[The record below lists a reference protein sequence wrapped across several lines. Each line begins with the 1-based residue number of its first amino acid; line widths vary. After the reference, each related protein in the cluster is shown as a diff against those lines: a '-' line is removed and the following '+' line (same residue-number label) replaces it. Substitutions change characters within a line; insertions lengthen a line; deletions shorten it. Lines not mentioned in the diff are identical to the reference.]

1 MAENSNTSYGG
12 NLLRAGLQGVSFGFA
27 DELEA
32 MARAAASD
40 RTYQQ
45 EVKDIREDIEE
56 FRETNP
62 VAAYGAE
69 IAGAIP
75 TGVGL
80 GIGLLRAGIGTGIR
94 GAAKLG
100 AIEGG
105 IYGAGE
111 GEGVEG
117 TIKSAAIGMG
127 IGAVGGAAGEKVVQA
142 ATPAAKRIYGRVR
155 EALSREPE
163 SSVARGIGDILGP
176 NETFTAANLNYQ
188 RSRFGWL
195 TEDELVAEHDLIGQN
210 YQLLM
215 DRRNLLER
223 SEAGL
228 EGAAE
233 ALELNDQQVSDSFEQ
248 FYPSL
253 AEQVTDPGQRLQLID
268 TRLGTDEFDTQ
279 FRINLNAIR
288 NEMAGRRGTE
298 LEQLTPDQAALY
310 NNQFDPI
317 TFEDVVDEADEAAF
331 AQQLQGDDG
340 AAPQAQARVDLGDE
354 AIPPM
359 PLSLMQSTSLTPL
372 NDGINPPV
380 QLGIG
385 ALDEAP
391 GLHANN
397 AISIGSMPDQ
407 FGGTVMHYSP
417 VATSFEKLVLN
428 PKGKGFTAS
437 GELSARDYLAHFNN
451 ETKTPGG
458 RSEIAGSELEN
469 ILTANPDEKYT
480 IDEMRTLIQSRVPQT
495 VERLFLEGGTGP
507 LAPDVTEGPFTGD
520 LPYTTS
526 QYRSDDRAL
535 GQERGVI
542 VYSNSV
548 PTIDVPG
555 YGRIRPNDR
564 GVNHGYYDNYPGY
577 YGHLRFQIMDDDNG
591 RRYLWVNEIQSNA
604 VSNISSGSKV
614 GSGYVK
620 TLEDR
625 LNAYSGANRVKIP
638 YTNEV
643 HEKMLKLKSMKP
655 EILDRNE
662 TLIKQIKEYKDE
674 ADRLQN
680 DPILKFTPTR
690 ELATDNEMTS
700 VYKHGMRFINDLDQ
714 NDDVNAA
721 IYNYLRD
728 YRDGE
733 SSALARYDDFLDAA
747 RDQIVASVDAQAGS
761 GGTMS
766 DTDISKVT
774 DVVLAAFDD
783 TDGNIDQFIPRLRAY
798 VQDSGQE
805 YLDIGS
811 QKMIFD
817 SEEFMD
823 AVDSLPEDVAAGLRQ
838 RLDEK
843 VASHRPNMPDS
854 GYISKSDEF
863 RALEARAVEHFKSKL
878 GDFYK
883 NKFTPAL
890 EELQDEVTGETGY
903 EPSFSFDSEYLFE
916 DALEKVVEHVPAVFF
931 NNQRNDVLAK
941 LANTQN
947 EADGIAG
954 QALQASLDYKN
965 AVQNEPDGVV
975 LQQLQEVANNAI
987 NTGGNRGFQAPTP
1000 YATSKAD
1007 SQFYEFATRSAIKQA
1022 EQLGLDGVI
1031 FPDAKY
1037 LSTAPGRSENPA
1049 FQKNY
1054 GNAVD
1059 KALKGFVNSGGGN
1072 QQPRVELRN
1081 NSQDPN
1087 PINFLNPGTGDN
1099 KSQFTVRGIDPNDA
1113 DVAEQLVPLQ
1123 DQVKQAEARVTQLDK
1138 ETKALEA
1145 RLEEIKNDPNEYRV
1159 DANGVRRR
1167 IIRTGTDGDMI
1178 DSESQR
1184 VVNDIS
1190 NKREELRLAVER
1202 ADNQKGSL
1210 QAKKDELA
1218 TDYAT
1223 PLRIVNFRDPV
1234 TKEAAQRPIRRA
1246 AGGMVRSGIGSMA
1259 REVM

>member
-1 MAENSNTSYGG
+1 MAEQSRTSYGG

-32 MARAAASD
+32 MARAATSD

-45 EVKDIREDIEE
+45 EVKDIREDIEQ

-62 VAAYGAE
+62 VAAYGTE

-75 TGVGL
+75 TGIGL

-117 TIKSAAIGMG
+117 TIKTAAIGTG

-163 SSVARGIGDILGP
+163 SSVPRTITDIIGTEAFVDGATM
-176 NETFTAANLNYQ
+176 NFQ
-188 RSRFGWL
+188 RFKFGAL
-195 TEDELVAEHDLIGQN
+195 SEDELIAAHDRIQDN
-210 YQLLM
+210 M
-215 DRRNLLER
+215 DFFTQGAFLDDDMNIVEGMQDDVLER
-223 SEAGL
+223 YRETLDRPGVFTDNMLLPVVTSNEGL
-228 EGAAE
+228 ETA
-233 ALELNDQQVSDSFEQ
+233 
-248 FYPSL
+248 
-253 AEQVTDPGQRLQLID
+253 R
-268 TRLGTDEFDTQ
+268 TRLLREF
-279 FRINLNAIR
+279 NAVS

-298 LEQLTPDQAALY
+298 LEQLTPEQAALY
-310 NNQFDPI
+310 NNQFDPF
-317 TFEDVVDEADEAAF
+317 TLEDTVNEADEAAF
-331 AQQLQGDDG
+331 AQQLQGDDV

-359 PLSLMQSTSLTPL
+359 PLSLAQSTGFTPL
-372 NDGINPPV
+372 DDGLNPPV

-391 GLHANN
+391 GLHATD

-417 VATSFEKLVLN
+417 VATSFEKLVLD
-428 PKGKGFTAS
+428 PKGVKFSAS
-437 GELSARDYLAHFNN
+437 GELSAQDYLAHFNN

-469 ILTANPDEKYT
+469 ILTTNPDEKYT

-507 LAPDVTEGPFTGD
+507 LAPDVTEGPFSND
-520 LPYTTS
+520 LPYTTA
-526 QYRSDDRAL
+526 QYRSEDRAL

-577 YGHLRFQIMDDDNG
+577 YGHTRFQIMDDEDG

-604 VSNISSGSKV
+604 VSNLSSGTKV
-614 GSGYVK
+614 EGQRTFTPGEDPGPKYARN
-620 TLEDR
+620 LEDR
-625 LNAYSGANRVKIP
+625 LNAYSAANRVKIP
-638 YTNEV
+638 YTKEV
-643 HEKMLKLKSMKP
+643 HEKMLKLESMKP
-655 EILDRNE
+655 EILTRNE
-662 TLIKQIKEYKDE
+662 TLTKQIKEYTDE

-690 ELATDNEMTS
+690 ELATDNNMTS
-700 VYKHGMRFINDLDQ
+700 LYKHGMRFINDLDG
-714 NDDVNAA
+714 NEDVEAA

-728 YRDGE
+728 YRGE
-733 SSALARYDDFLDAA
+733 AGNVRSDDFLDAA
-747 RDQIVASVDAQAGS
+747 RDQIVASVDAQAGF
-761 GGTMS
+761 GGSMS
-766 DTDISKVT
+766 TTDIDEVT
-774 DVVLAAFDD
+774 DIVLLAFDD
-783 TDGNIDQFIPRLRAY
+783 TNGDIGQFRDRLRAY

-805 YLDIGS
+805 YLSIGS
-811 QKMIFD
+811 QKIIFD
-817 SEEFMD
+817 SDEFMD

-854 GYISKSDEF
+854 GYISKTPEF
-863 RALEARAVEHFKSKL
+863 RALEERAVEHFKSKL

-890 EELQDEVTGETGY
+890 EELQDEVVGETGY
-903 EPSFSFDSEYLFE
+903 DQSDVFSPEFRFE
-916 DALEKVVEHVPAVFF
+916 DALEGVVEHVPAVFF
-931 NNQRNDVLAK
+931 NNQRNEVLAK
-941 LANTQN
+941 LADTQA

-954 QALQASLDYKN
+954 KALQASIDYKN
-965 AVQNEPDGVV
+965 AIEAEPDGTV
-975 LQQLQEVANNAI
+975 LQQLQKVAKDAI
-987 NTGGNRGFQAPTP
+987 DTGGNRGFQAPTP
-1000 YATSKAD
+1000 YATGKAD

-1031 FPDAKY
+1031 FPDARY

-1113 DVAEQLVPLQ
+1113 DAAEQLVPFQ

-1159 DANGVRRR
+1159 DANGNRRR
-1167 IIRTGTDGDMI
+1167 IIRTGTDGNMI

-1246 AGGMVRSGIGSMA
+1246 AGGMIRSGIGSMA

>member
-1 MAENSNTSYGG
+1 MAEQPRTSYAG
-12 NLLRAGLQGVSFGFA
+12 NLLRAAGQGLTFGFG

-45 EVKDIREDIEE
+45 EVKDIREDIEQ

-62 VAAYGAE
+62 VAAYGTE

-117 TIKSAAIGMG
+117 TIKSAAIGTG
-127 IGAVGGAAGEKVVQA
+127 IGAVGGAVGEKVVEA

-163 SSVARGIGDILGP
+163 SSVPRTITDIIGTEAFVDGAMM
-176 NETFTAANLNYQ
+176 NFQ
-188 RSRFGWL
+188 RRSFGAL
-195 TEDELVAEHDLIGQN
+195 SEDELIAAHDRISDNMDFFTQGAFLDGDMNIVEGMQDEVLARYREAALFPDLTN
-210 YQLLM
+210 DEFFTDNMLL
-215 DRRNLLER
+215 
-223 SEAGL
+223 
-228 EGAAE
+228 
-233 ALELNDQQVSDSFEQ
+233 
-248 FYPSL
+248 P
-253 AEQVTDPGQRLQLID
+253 QVTSNEGLDSVRGRLL
-268 TRLGTDEFDTQ
+268 RQ
-279 FRINLNAIR
+279 FNAVS

-298 LEQLTPDQAALY
+298 LEQLTPEQAALY

-317 TFEDVVDEADEAAF
+317 TLENTVNEADEAAF
-331 AQQLQGDDG
+331 LQQLQGDDL
-340 AAPQAQARVDLGDE
+340 AAPQAPARVDLGDE

-359 PLSLMQSTSLTPL
+359 PLSLAQSTGFKPL

-385 ALDEAP
+385 ALDESP
-391 GLHANN
+391 GLHATDV
-397 AISIGSMPDQ
+397 ISIGSMPDQ

-417 VATSFEKLVLN
+417 IATSFEKLVLD
-428 PKGKGFTAS
+428 PKGLKFSAS
-437 GELSARDYLAHFNN
+437 GELSAKDYLAHFNN
-451 ETKTPGG
+451 DTKTPGG

-469 ILTANPDEKYT
+469 ILIANPDEKYT
-480 IDEMRTLIQSRVPQT
+480 IDEMRTLVQSRVPQT

-507 LAPDVTEGPFTGD
+507 LAPDVTEGPFSND
-520 LPYTTS
+520 LPYTTA

-555 YGRIRPNDR
+555 YGRIKPNDR

-614 GSGYVK
+614 GAGYVK
-620 TLEDR
+620 SLEDR
-625 LNAYSGANRVKIP
+625 LIAYSSANRVKIP
-638 YTNEV
+638 YTKEV
-643 HEKMLKLKSMKP
+643 HEKMLKLESIKP
-655 EILDRNE
+655 EILGRNE
-662 TLIKQIKEYKDE
+662 TLTKQIKEYQDE
-674 ADRLQN
+674 ADRLKE
-680 DPILKFTPTR
+680 DPTLKATPTYT
-690 ELATDNEMTS
+690 LATDNEITS
-700 VYKHGMRFINDLDQ
+700 VYKHGMNLINDLDQ
-714 NDDVNAA
+714 NDDIRAA
-721 IYNYLRD
+721 IYNYMRD
-728 YRDGE
+728 YKQGGDR
-733 SSALARYDDFLDAA
+733 SDDYLDAV
-747 RDQIVASVDAQAGS
+747 RDQMIASVDAQVGS
-761 GGTMS
+761 GGSMS
-766 DTDISKVT
+766 EDSIDALLDTVRM
-774 DVVLAAFDD
+774 AFDD
-783 TDGNIDQFIPRLRAY
+783 TNGDFTQFVPRLRAY
-798 VQDSGQE
+798 VNDSGGE
-805 YLDIGS
+805 FLDTAA
-811 QKMIFD
+811 QKIIFD
-817 SEEFMD
+817 SDEFVD
-823 AVDSLPEDVAAGLRQ
+823 AVLSLPEDVSAGLKQ
-838 RLDEK
+838 RLEQQ
-843 VASHRPNMPDS
+843 VASRRFYEP
-854 GYISKSDEF
+854 KSDEF
-863 RALEARAVEHFKSKL
+863 KELEERALEHLKEKL
-878 GDFYK
+878 GKDFYK
-883 NKFTPAL
+883 NKFLPAF
-890 EELQDEVTGETGY
+890 EQVQDEVVGGTGHE
-903 EPSFSFDSEYLFE
+903 SIFDEAFQFE
-916 DALEKVVEHVPAVFF
+916 SSLENVVEHAAAVFT
-931 NNQRNDVLAK
+931 NSQRNDVLAK
-941 LANTQN
+941 LADTQT

-965 AVQNEPDGVV
+965 AIEAEPDGAV
-975 LQQLQEVANNAI
+975 LQQLQKIAKDAI
-987 NTGGNRGFQAPTP
+987 DTGGNRGFQAPTP
-1000 YATSKAD
+1000 YATGKAD

-1031 FPDAKY
+1031 FPDARY

-1054 GNAVD
+1054 GSAVD
-1059 KALKGFVNSGGGN
+1059 KSLKGFSNAGG
-1072 QQPRVELRN
+1072 RVELRN

-1087 PINFLNPGTGDN
+1087 PIVFGNGNTT
-1099 KSQFTVRGIDPNDA
+1099 KSEFTVRGIDPNDA
-1113 DVAEQLVPLQ
+1113 DVAEQLAPLQ

-1159 DANGVRRR
+1159 DASGIRRR

-1190 NKREELRLAVER
+1190 NKKEELRLAVER

-1223 PLRIVNFRDPV
+1223 PLRIVNLRDPA
-1234 TKEAAQRPIRRA
+1234 TKETAQRPIRRA
-1246 AGGMVRSGIGSMA
+1246 AGGMVRSGIGAMA
-1259 REVM
+1259 REVL

>member
-1 MAENSNTSYGG
+1 MAEQPRTSYAG
-12 NLLRAGLQGVSFGFA
+12 NLLRAAGQGLTFGFG

-45 EVKDIREDIEE
+45 EVKDIREDIEQ

-62 VAAYGAE
+62 VAAYGTE

-117 TIKSAAIGMG
+117 TIKSAAIGTG
-127 IGAVGGAAGEKVVQA
+127 IGAVGGAVGEKVVEA

-163 SSVARGIGDILGP
+163 SSVPRTITDIIGTEAFVDGAMM
-176 NETFTAANLNYQ
+176 NFQ
-188 RSRFGWL
+188 RRSFGAL
-195 TEDELVAEHDLIGQN
+195 SEDELIAAHDRISDNMDFFTQGAFLDGDMNIVEGMQDEVLARYREAALFPDLTN
-210 YQLLM
+210 DEFFTDNMLL
-215 DRRNLLER
+215 
-223 SEAGL
+223 
-228 EGAAE
+228 
-233 ALELNDQQVSDSFEQ
+233 
-248 FYPSL
+248 P
-253 AEQVTDPGQRLQLID
+253 QVTSNEGLDSVRGRLL
-268 TRLGTDEFDTQ
+268 RQ
-279 FRINLNAIR
+279 FNAVS

-298 LEQLTPDQAALY
+298 LEQLTPEQAALY

-317 TFEDVVDEADEAAF
+317 TLENTVNEADEAAF
-331 AQQLQGDDG
+331 LQQLQGDDL
-340 AAPQAQARVDLGDE
+340 AAPQAPARVDLGDE

-359 PLSLMQSTSLTPL
+359 PLSLAQSTGFKPL

-385 ALDEAP
+385 ALDESP
-391 GLHANN
+391 GLHATDV
-397 AISIGSMPDQ
+397 ISIGSMPDQ

-417 VATSFEKLVLN
+417 IATSFEKLVLD
-428 PKGKGFTAS
+428 PKGLKFSAS
-437 GELSARDYLAHFNN
+437 GELSAKDYLAHFNN
-451 ETKTPGG
+451 DTKTPGG

-469 ILTANPDEKYT
+469 ILIANPDEKYT
-480 IDEMRTLIQSRVPQT
+480 IDEMRTLVQSRVPQT

-507 LAPDVTEGPFTGD
+507 LAPDVTEGPFSND
-520 LPYTTS
+520 LPYTTA

-555 YGRIRPNDR
+555 YGRIKPNDR

-614 GSGYVK
+614 GAGYVK
-620 TLEDR
+620 SLEDR
-625 LNAYSGANRVKIP
+625 LIAYSSANRVKIP
-638 YTNEV
+638 YTKEV
-643 HEKMLKLKSMKP
+643 HEKMLKLESIKP
-655 EILDRNE
+655 EILGRNE
-662 TLIKQIKEYKDE
+662 TLTKQIKEYQDE
-674 ADRLQN
+674 ADRLKE
-680 DPILKFTPTR
+680 DPTLKATPTYT
-690 ELATDNEMTS
+690 LATDNEITS
-700 VYKHGMRFINDLDQ
+700 VYKHGMNLINDLDQ
-714 NDDVNAA
+714 NDAIRAA
-721 IYNYLRD
+721 IYNYMRD
-728 YRDGE
+728 YKQGGDR
-733 SSALARYDDFLDAA
+733 SDDYLDAV
-747 RDQIVASVDAQAGS
+747 RDQMIASVDAQVGS
-761 GGTMS
+761 GGSMS
-766 DTDISKVT
+766 EDSIDALLDTVRM
-774 DVVLAAFDD
+774 AFDD
-783 TDGNIDQFIPRLRAY
+783 TNGDFTQFVPRLRAY
-798 VQDSGQE
+798 VNDSGGE
-805 YLDIGS
+805 FLDTAA
-811 QKMIFD
+811 QKIIFD
-817 SEEFMD
+817 SDEFVD
-823 AVDSLPEDVAAGLRQ
+823 AVLSLPEDVSAGLKQ
-838 RLDEK
+838 RLEQQ
-843 VASHRPNMPDS
+843 VASRRFYEP
-854 GYISKSDEF
+854 KSDEF
-863 RALEARAVEHFKSKL
+863 KELEERALEHLKEKL
-878 GDFYK
+878 GKDFYK
-883 NKFTPAL
+883 NKFLPAF
-890 EELQDEVTGETGY
+890 EQVQDEVVGGTGHE
-903 EPSFSFDSEYLFE
+903 SIFDEAFQFE
-916 DALEKVVEHVPAVFF
+916 SSLENVVEHAAAVFT
-931 NNQRNDVLAK
+931 NSQRNDVLAK
-941 LANTQN
+941 LADTQT

-965 AVQNEPDGVV
+965 AIEAEPDGAV
-975 LQQLQEVANNAI
+975 LQQLQKIAKDAI
-987 NTGGNRGFQAPTP
+987 DTGGNRGFQAPTP
-1000 YATSKAD
+1000 YATGKAD

-1031 FPDAKY
+1031 FPDARY

-1054 GNAVD
+1054 GSAVD
-1059 KALKGFVNSGGGN
+1059 KSLKGFSNAGG
-1072 QQPRVELRN
+1072 RVELRN

-1087 PINFLNPGTGDN
+1087 PIVFGNGNTT
-1099 KSQFTVRGIDPNDA
+1099 KSEFTVRGIDPNDA
-1113 DVAEQLVPLQ
+1113 DVAEQLAPLQ

-1159 DANGVRRR
+1159 DASGIRRR

-1190 NKREELRLAVER
+1190 NKKEELRLAVER

-1223 PLRIVNFRDPV
+1223 PLRIVNLRDPA
-1234 TKEAAQRPIRRA
+1234 TKETAQRPIRRA
-1246 AGGMVRSGIGSMA
+1246 AGGMVRSGIGAMA
-1259 REVM
+1259 REVL

>member
-1 MAENSNTSYGG
+1 MAQNSDTSYAG
-12 NLLRAGLQGVSFGFA
+12 NLLRAAGQGVTFGFG
-27 DELEA
+27 DEIEA
-32 MARAAASD
+32 LVRAAMSD
-40 RTYQQ
+40 RSYQE
-45 EVKDIREDIEE
+45 EVKDIREDIEQ

-62 VAAYGAE
+62 VAAYGTE
-69 IAGAIP
+69 IVGAIP

-80 GIGLLRAGIGTGIR
+80 GIGLLRAGIGTGVR

-105 IYGAGE
+105 IYGTGE

-117 TIKSAAIGMG
+117 TIKTAAIGTG
-127 IGAVGGAAGEKVVQA
+127 IGAVGGVVGEKVVEA
-142 ATPAAKRIYGRVR
+142 ATPAAKRLYGRVR

-163 SSVARGIGDILGP
+163 SSVTRGIGDILGP
-176 NETFTAANLNYQ
+176 NETFTAVNLNYQ
-188 RSRFGWL
+188 RFRFGAL
-195 TEDELVAEHDLIGQN
+195 SEDELIAEHDLIGQN

-215 DRRNLLER
+215 DRRNLRER

-233 ALELNDQQVSDSFEQ
+233 DLELNDQQVSDVFEQ
-248 FYPSL
+248 LYPNL
-253 AEQVTDPGQRLQLID
+253 AQQITDPGQRLQLID
-268 TRLGTDEFDTQ
+268 TRLETDEFDTQ

-298 LEQLTPDQAALY
+298 LEQLTPEQAALY
-310 NNQFDPI
+310 NNQFDPD
-317 TFEDVVDEADEAAF
+317 TFEDVVNEADEAAF
-331 AQQLQGDDG
+331 LQQLQGDDL
-340 AAPQAQARVDLGDE
+340 AAPQAQPRVDLGDE

-359 PLSLMQSTSLTPL
+359 PLSLAQSNKFTPL
-372 NDGINPPV
+372 DDGINPPV
-380 QLGIG
+380 QLGLG
-385 ALDEAP
+385 ALDESP
-391 GLHANN
+391 GLHATDT
-397 AISIGSMPDQ
+397 ISIGSMPDQ

-417 VATSFEKLVLN
+417 IATSFEKLVLN
-428 PKGKGFTAS
+428 PKGLKFSAS
-437 GELSARDYLAHFNN
+437 GELPAKDYLAHFNN
-451 ETKTPGG
+451 DTKTPGG
-458 RSEIAGSELEN
+458 RSEMVGSELEN

-480 IDEMRTLIQSRVPQT
+480 IDEMRTLIRSRVPQT
-495 VERLFLEGGTGP
+495 IERLFLEGGTGP
-507 LAPDVTEGPFTGD
+507 LAPDVTEGPFSTGEG
-520 LPYTTS
+520 LRYTTA

-564 GVNHGYYDNYPGY
+564 GVNHGYYDDYPGY
-577 YGHLRFQIMDDDNG
+577 YGHVRFQIMDDDNG

-620 TLEDR
+620 SLEDR
-625 LNAYSGANRVKIP
+625 LNAYSFANRVKIP
-638 YTNEV
+638 YTEKV
-643 HEKMLKLKSMKP
+643 HEKMLKLDSMKP
-655 EILDRNE
+655 EILTRNE
-662 TLIKQIKEYKDE
+662 TLHKQIKEYKDE

-690 ELATDNEMTS
+690 ELATDNYMTS
-700 VYKHGMRFINDLDQ
+700 LYKHGMRLINDLDQ

-733 SSALARYDDFLDAA
+733 LGDIGRYDDFLDAA
-747 RDQIVASVDAQAGS
+747 RDQIVASVDAQAGF

-766 DTDISKVT
+766 EDSIKEVT
-774 DVVLAAFDD
+774 DMVLDAFDD
-783 TDGNIDQFIPRLRAY
+783 TNGDISQFIPKIRAY

-805 YLDIGS
+805 YLNIGS
-811 QKMIFD
+811 QKIIFD
-817 SEEFMD
+817 SDEFMD

-843 VASHRPNMPDS
+843 VANTRPDMPNS
-854 GYISKSDEF
+854 GFMTKSDEF

-883 NKFTPAL
+883 KKFLPVYEDLA
-890 EELQDEVTGETGY
+890 DEVVGETGY
-903 EPSFSFDSEYLFE
+903 DSFGVFDAEYEFE

-931 NNQRNDVLAK
+931 NNQRNQVLAK
-941 LANTQN
+941 LADTQT
-947 EADGIAG
+947 EADGIAAE
-954 QALQASLDYKN
+954 ALQASIDFKN
-965 AVQNEPDGVV
+965 AIEAEPDGTV
-975 LQQLQEVANNAI
+975 LQQLQKVAKDAI
-987 NTGGNRGFQAPTP
+987 DTGGNRGFQAPTP
-1000 YATSKAD
+1000 YATKNAD

-1049 FQKNY
+1049 FEKNY
-1054 GNAVD
+1054 GSAVN
-1059 KALKGFVNSGGGN
+1059 KGLKGFSDAGG
-1072 QQPRVELRN
+1072 RVELRN

-1087 PINFLNPGTGDN
+1087 PINFLNPATGDN

-1113 DVAEQLVPLQ
+1113 DVAEQLRPYKDELTERQ
-1123 DQVKQAEARVTQLDK
+1123 QTKNAAQK
-1138 ETKALEA
+1138 EVNRLEA
-1145 RLEEIKNDPNEYRV
+1145 RLEELKNDPNEYRV
-1159 DANGVRRR
+1159 DADGNRRR
-1167 IIRTGTDGDMI
+1167 IIRTGTDGNMI
-1178 DSESQR
+1178 ESESQR
-1184 VVNDIS
+1184 VVN
-1190 NKREELRLAVER
+1190 ELAEANRLLFE
-1202 ADNQKGSL
+1202 ADTLVNNIQSEIA
-1210 QAKKDELA
+1210 QKKDELA

-1223 PLRIVNFRDPV
+1223 PLRIVNLRDTA
-1234 TKEAAQRPIRRA
+1234 TKETAQRPIRRA
-1246 AGGMVRSGIGSMA
+1246 AGGMVRSGIGAMA
-1259 REVM
+1259 REVL

>member
-1 MAENSNTSYGG
+1 MAQNSDTSYGG
-12 NLLRAGLQGVSFGFA
+12 NLLRAGLQGVTFGFA

-45 EVKDIREDIEE
+45 EVKDIREDIEQ
-56 FRETNP
+56 FREDSP

-80 GIGLLRAGIGTGIR
+80 GIGLLRAGIGAGVR
-94 GAAKLG
+94 GAAKIG
-100 AIEGG
+100 AIEGA

-117 TIKSAAIGMG
+117 TVKSAAIGTG
-127 IGAVGGAAGEKVVQA
+127 IGAVGGAVGEKVVEA

-163 SSVARGIGDILGP
+163 SSVARGIGDILNQGQ
-176 NETFTAANLNYQ
+176 TFTAGNLNYQ
-188 RSRFGWL
+188 RSRFGAL
-195 TEDELVAEHDLIGQN
+195 DEDELIAAYDRIQSN
-210 YQLLM
+210 YDFFSQ
-215 DRRNLLER
+215 R
-223 SEAGL
+223 
-228 EGAAE
+228 AAIDD
-233 ALELNDQQVSDSFEQ
+233 ELNIVEGMQDEL
-248 FYPSL
+248 L
-253 AEQVTDPGQRLQLID
+253 ARYREVMGIEGDELFTDNAILAQATTNEGLDAVRQRLVSQ
-268 TRLGTDEFDTQ
+268 EYY
-279 FRINLNAIR
+279 AR

-298 LEQLTPDQAALY
+298 LERLTPEQAALY
-310 NNQFDPI
+310 NNTFDPI
-317 TFEDVVDEADEAAF
+317 TLDDNPVDAFVNQADEAAF
-331 AQQLQGDDG
+331 LQQLQGDDL

-354 AIPPM
+354 AVPPM

-372 NDGINPPV
+372 DDGINPRV

-385 ALDEAP
+385 ALDESP
-391 GLHANN
+391 GVHATNT
-397 AISIGSMPDQ
+397 ISVGSMPDQ

-458 RSEIAGSELEN
+458 RSEITGSELEN
-469 ILTANPDEKYT
+469 ILSANPDEKYT

-507 LAPDVTEGPFTGD
+507 LAPDVTEGPFTND
-520 LPYTTS
+520 LPYTTA

-555 YGRIRPNDR
+555 YGRIKPNDR

-577 YGHLRFQIMDDDNG
+577 YGHVRFQIMDDDNG

-625 LNAYSGANRVKIP
+625 LNAYGPATSVKIP

-662 TLIKQIKEYKDE
+662 TLHKQIKEYKDE
-674 ADRLQN
+674 ADRLKN
-680 DPILKFTPTR
+680 DPILKATPTH
-690 ELATDNEMTS
+690 ELATDNETTGL
-700 VYKHGMRFINDLDQ
+700 YKHGMSLINDLEQ
-714 NDDVNAA
+714 NEDVNAA

-728 YRDGE
+728 YKQGDLSGIGR
-733 SSALARYDDFLDAA
+733 SDDFLDAA
-747 RDQIVASVDAQAGS
+747 RDQMIASVDAQVGS
-761 GGTMS
+761 GGSMSEDSIDALLDTMR
-766 DTDISKVT
+766 I
-774 DVVLAAFDD
+774 AFDD
-783 TDGNIDQFIPRLRAY
+783 TNDDISQFIPRLRAY

-805 YLDIGS
+805 YLDIAS
-811 QKMIFD
+811 QKIIFD
-817 SEEFMD
+817 SDEFID
-823 AVDSLPEDVAAGLRQ
+823 AVNSLPEDVRAGLQQ
-838 RLDEK
+838 RLEEK
-843 VASHRPNMPDS
+843 LASNRFYEPKTP
-854 GYISKSDEF
+854 EF
-863 RALEARAVEHFKSKL
+863 EAIEARAEEHFKKKL
-878 GDFYK
+878 GKDFYK
-883 NKFTPAL
+883 NKFLPAY
-890 EELQDEVTGETGY
+890 EELQDEVVAETGY
-903 EPSFSFDSEYLFE
+903 DGSNIFSPDFQFE
-916 DALEKVVEHVPAVFF
+916 TSIERVVEHAPAVFL
-931 NNQRNDVLAK
+931 NAQRNEILGKMADA
-941 LANTQN
+941 TD
-947 EADGIAG
+947 EADGMAAE
-954 QALQASLDYKN
+954 ALQASIDFKN
-965 AVQNEPDGVV
+965 AVQREDGNGAV
-975 LQQLQEVANNAI
+975 LQQLQKVAKDAI
-987 NTGGNRGFQAPTP
+987 DTGGNRGFQAPTP

-1054 GNAVD
+1054 GSAVD
-1059 KALKGFVNSGGGN
+1059 KALKGFSNAGG
-1072 QQPRVELRN
+1072 RVELRN

-1087 PINFLNPGTGDN
+1087 PINFLNPGTGDT
-1099 KSQFTVRGIDPNDA
+1099 KLQFTVRGIDPNDA
-1113 DVAEQLVPLQ
+1113 DVAEQLQPLQ
-1123 DQVKQAEARVTQLDK
+1123 DILTERQQAKNAAQK
-1138 ETKALEA
+1138 EVNRIEA
-1145 RLEEIKNDPNEYRV
+1145 RLEELKNDPNEYRV
-1159 DANGVRRR
+1159 DANGNRRR
-1167 IIRTGTDGDMI
+1167 IIRAGTDGNLI
-1178 DSESQR
+1178 ESESQR
-1184 VVNDIS
+1184 VVN
-1190 NKREELRLAVER
+1190 ELAEANRLLFE
-1202 ADNQKGSL
+1202 ADTLVNNIQSEIA
-1210 QAKKDELA
+1210 QKKDELA

-1223 PLRIVNFRDPV
+1223 PLRIVNLRDPA
-1234 TKEAAQRPIRRA
+1234 TKETAQRPIRRA
-1246 AGGMVRSGIGSMA
+1246 AGGMVRSGIGAMA
-1259 REVM
+1259 REVL

>member
-1 MAENSNTSYGG
+1 MAEQPRTSYAG
-12 NLLRAGLQGVSFGFA
+12 NLLRAAGQGLTFGFG

-45 EVKDIREDIEE
+45 EVKDIREDIEQ

-62 VAAYGAE
+62 VAAYGTE

-117 TIKSAAIGMG
+117 TIKSAAIGTG
-127 IGAVGGAAGEKVVQA
+127 IGAVGGAVGEKVVEA

-163 SSVARGIGDILGP
+163 SSVPRTITDIIGTEAFVDGAMM
-176 NETFTAANLNYQ
+176 NFQ
-188 RSRFGWL
+188 RRSFGAL
-195 TEDELVAEHDLIGQN
+195 SEDELIAAHDRISDNMDFFTQGAFLDGDMNIVEGMQDEVLARYREAALFPDLTN
-210 YQLLM
+210 DEFFTDNMLL
-215 DRRNLLER
+215 
-223 SEAGL
+223 
-228 EGAAE
+228 
-233 ALELNDQQVSDSFEQ
+233 
-248 FYPSL
+248 P
-253 AEQVTDPGQRLQLID
+253 QVTSNEGLDSVRGRLL
-268 TRLGTDEFDTQ
+268 RQ
-279 FRINLNAIR
+279 FNAVS

-298 LEQLTPDQAALY
+298 LEQLTPEQAALY

-317 TFEDVVDEADEAAF
+317 TLENTVNEADEAAF
-331 AQQLQGDDG
+331 LQQLQGDDL
-340 AAPQAQARVDLGDE
+340 AAPQAPARVDLGDE

-359 PLSLMQSTSLTPL
+359 PLSLAQSTGFKPL

-385 ALDEAP
+385 ALDESP
-391 GLHANN
+391 GLHATDV
-397 AISIGSMPDQ
+397 ISIGSMPDQ

-417 VATSFEKLVLN
+417 IATSFEKLVLD
-428 PKGKGFTAS
+428 PKGLKFSAS
-437 GELSARDYLAHFNN
+437 GELSAKDYLAHFNN
-451 ETKTPGG
+451 DTKTPGG

-469 ILTANPDEKYT
+469 ILIANPDEKYT
-480 IDEMRTLIQSRVPQT
+480 IDEMRTLVQSRVPQT

-507 LAPDVTEGPFTGD
+507 LAPDVTEGPFSND
-520 LPYTTS
+520 LPYTTA

-555 YGRIRPNDR
+555 YGRIKPNDR

-614 GSGYVK
+614 GAGYVK
-620 TLEDR
+620 SLEDR
-625 LNAYSGANRVKIP
+625 LIAYSSANRVKIP
-638 YTNEV
+638 YTKEV
-643 HEKMLKLKSMKP
+643 HEKMLKLESIKP
-655 EILDRNE
+655 EILGSNE
-662 TLIKQIKEYKDE
+662 TLTKQIKEYQAE
-674 ADRLQN
+674 ADRLKE
-680 DPILKFTPTR
+680 DPTLKATPTYT
-690 ELATDNEMTS
+690 LATDNEITS
-700 VYKHGMRFINDLDQ
+700 VYKHGMNLINDLDQ
-714 NDDVNAA
+714 NDDIRAA
-721 IYNYLRD
+721 IYNYMRD
-728 YRDGE
+728 YKQGGDR
-733 SSALARYDDFLDAA
+733 SDDYLDAV
-747 RDQIVASVDAQAGS
+747 RDQMIASVDAQVGS
-761 GGTMS
+761 GGSMS
-766 DTDISKVT
+766 EDSIDALLDTVRM
-774 DVVLAAFDD
+774 AFDD
-783 TDGNIDQFIPRLRAY
+783 TNGDFTQFVPRLRAY
-798 VQDSGQE
+798 VNDSGGE
-805 YLDIGS
+805 FLDTAA
-811 QKMIFD
+811 QKIIFD
-817 SEEFMD
+817 SDEFVD
-823 AVDSLPEDVAAGLRQ
+823 AVLSLPEDVSAGLKQ
-838 RLDEK
+838 RLEQQ
-843 VASHRPNMPDS
+843 VASRRFYEP
-854 GYISKSDEF
+854 KSDEF
-863 RALEARAVEHFKSKL
+863 KELEERALEHLKEKL
-878 GDFYK
+878 GKDFYK
-883 NKFTPAL
+883 NKFLPAF
-890 EELQDEVTGETGY
+890 EQVQDEVVGGTGHE
-903 EPSFSFDSEYLFE
+903 SIFDEAFQFE
-916 DALEKVVEHVPAVFF
+916 SSLENVVEHAAAVFT
-931 NNQRNDVLAK
+931 NSQRNDVLAK
-941 LANTQN
+941 LADTQT

-965 AVQNEPDGVV
+965 AIEAEPDGAV
-975 LQQLQEVANNAI
+975 LQQLQKIAKDAI
-987 NTGGNRGFQAPTP
+987 DTGGNRGFQAPTP
-1000 YATSKAD
+1000 YATGKAD

-1031 FPDAKY
+1031 FPDARY

-1054 GNAVD
+1054 GSAVD
-1059 KALKGFVNSGGGN
+1059 KSLKGFSNAGG
-1072 QQPRVELRN
+1072 RVELRN

-1087 PINFLNPGTGDN
+1087 PIVFGNGNTT
-1099 KSQFTVRGIDPNDA
+1099 KSEFTVRGIDPNDA
-1113 DVAEQLVPLQ
+1113 DVAEQLAPLQ

-1159 DANGVRRR
+1159 DASGIRRR

-1190 NKREELRLAVER
+1190 NKKEELRLAVER

-1223 PLRIVNFRDPV
+1223 PLRIVNLRDPA
-1234 TKEAAQRPIRRA
+1234 TKETAQRPIRRA
-1246 AGGMVRSGIGSMA
+1246 AGGMVRSGIGAMA
-1259 REVM
+1259 REVL

>member
-1 MAENSNTSYGG
+1 MAQNSDTSYGG
-12 NLLRAGLQGVSFGFA
+12 NLLRAGLQGVTFGFA

-62 VAAYGAE
+62 VAAYGTE
-69 IAGAIP
+69 ILGAIP

-80 GIGLLRAGIGTGIR
+80 GIGLLRAGIGTGVR

-105 IYGAGE
+105 IYGTGE

-117 TIKSAAIGMG
+117 TIKTAAIGTG
-127 IGAVGGAAGEKVVQA
+127 IGAVGGAVGEKVVEA

-163 SSVARGIGDILGP
+163 SSVARGIGDILNQGQ
-176 NETFTAANLNYQ
+176 TFTAGNLNYQ
-188 RSRFGWL
+188 RSQFGAL
-195 TEDELVAEHDLIGQN
+195 SEDELIAAYDRIEDNFNFFTQGAFLDDDMNIVEGMQDELLARYREVMDIEGDEFFTDNAILAQFAAVTGPRANEATDTVFERLAQQN
-210 YQLLM
+210 YF
-215 DRRNLLER
+215 
-223 SEAGL
+223 
-228 EGAAE
+228 
-233 ALELNDQQVSDSFEQ
+233 V
-248 FYPSL
+248 
-253 AEQVTDPGQRLQLID
+253 
-268 TRLGTDEFDTQ
+268 
-279 FRINLNAIR
+279 R

-298 LEQLTPDQAALY
+298 LEQLTPQQAALY
-310 NNQFDPI
+310 NNTFDPI
-317 TFEDVVDEADEAAF
+317 TLEDNPVDDFVNQAD
-331 AQQLQGDDG
+331 Q
-340 AAPQAQARVDLGDE
+340 AAPRVDLGDE

-359 PLSLMQSTSLTPL
+359 PLSLAQSNKFTPL
-372 NDGINPPV
+372 DDGINPPV

-385 ALDEAP
+385 ALDESP
-391 GLHANN
+391 GLHATDT
-397 AISIGSMPDQ
+397 ISIGSMPDQ

-417 VATSFEKLVLN
+417 IATSFEKLVLD
-428 PKGKGFTAS
+428 PKGVKFSAS
-437 GELSARDYLAHFNN
+437 GELSAKDYLAHFNN
-451 ETKTPGG
+451 DTKTPGG
-458 RSEIAGSELEN
+458 RSEMVGSELEN

-480 IDEMRTLIQSRVPQT
+480 IDEMRTLIRSRVPQT
-495 VERLFLEGGTGP
+495 IERLFLEGGTGP
-507 LAPDVTEGPFTGD
+507 LAPDVTEGPFSTGEG
-520 LPYTTS
+520 LRYTTA

-564 GVNHGYYDNYPGY
+564 GVNHGYYDDYPGY
-577 YGHLRFQIMDDDNG
+577 YGHVRFQIMDDDSG

-614 GSGYVK
+614 GAGYVK
-620 TLEDR
+620 SLEDR
-625 LNAYSGANRVKIP
+625 LNAYSSANRVKIP
-638 YTNEV
+638 YTEKV
-643 HEKMLKLKSMKP
+643 HEKMLKLDSMKP
-655 EILDRNE
+655 EILTRNE
-662 TLIKQIKEYKDE
+662 TLTKQIKEYKDE

-690 ELATDNEMTS
+690 ELATDNNMTS
-700 VYKHGMRFINDLDQ
+700 LYKHGMRLINDLDQ

-728 YRDGE
+728 YREGE
-733 SSALARYDDFLDAA
+733 LDDIGRYDDFLDAA
-747 RDQIVASVDAQAGS
+747 RDQIVASVDAQAGF

-766 DTDISKVT
+766 EDSIKEVT
-774 DVVLAAFDD
+774 DMVLNAFDD
-783 TDGNIDQFIPRLRAY
+783 TNGDIGQFIPRIRAY

-805 YLDIGS
+805 YLNIGS
-811 QKMIFD
+811 QKIIFD
-817 SEEFMD
+817 SDEFMD

-843 VASHRPNMPDS
+843 VANTRPDMPNS
-854 GYISKSDEF
+854 GFIVKSNEF

-883 NKFTPAL
+883 NKFVPAFID
-890 EELQDEVTGETGY
+890 LQDEVVGETGY
-903 EPSFSFDSEYLFE
+903 DASDVFDAEYEFE

-931 NNQRNDVLAK
+931 NNQRNQVLAK
-941 LANTQN
+941 LADTQT
-947 EADGIAG
+947 EADGIAAE
-954 QALQASLDYKN
+954 ALQASIDFKN
-965 AVQNEPDGVV
+965 AVQREDGNGAV
-975 LQQLQEVANNAI
+975 LQQLQKVAKDAI
-987 NTGGNRGFQAPTP
+987 DTGGNRGFQAPTP
-1000 YATSKAD
+1000 YATKNAD

-1049 FQKNY
+1049 FEKNY
-1054 GNAVD
+1054 GSAVNRG
-1059 KALKGFVNSGGGN
+1059 LKGFSDAGG
-1072 QQPRVELRN
+1072 RVELRN

-1087 PINFLNPGTGDN
+1087 PINFLNPATGDN

-1113 DVAEQLVPLQ
+1113 DVAEQLQPLQ
-1123 DQVKQAEARVTQLDK
+1123 DILTERQQAKNAAQREVNR
-1138 ETKALEA
+1138 LEA
-1145 RLEEIKNDPNEYRV
+1145 RLEELKNDPNEYRV
-1159 DANGVRRR
+1159 DASGNRRR
-1167 IIRTGTDGDMI
+1167 IMRTGTDGNMI
-1178 DSESQR
+1178 ESESQR
-1184 VVNDIS
+1184 VVN
-1190 NKREELRLAVER
+1190 ELSEANRLLVE
-1202 ADNQKGSL
+1202 ADALINNIQSEIA
-1210 QAKKDELA
+1210 QKKDELA

-1223 PLRIVNFRDPV
+1223 PLRIVNLRDPV
-1234 TKEAAQRPIRRA
+1234 TKETAQRPIRRA

>member
-1 MAENSNTSYGG
+1 MAEQSRTSYAG
-12 NLLRAGLQGVSFGFA
+12 NLARAAGQGFTFGFA
-27 DELEA
+27 DEMEA
-32 MARAAASD
+32 LVRAAMSD
-40 RTYQQ
+40 RSYQE
-45 EVKDIREDIEE
+45 EVQDIRQDIDQ
-56 FRETNP
+56 FREDNT

-80 GIGLLRAGIGTGIR
+80 GIGLLRAGIGAGVR
-94 GAAKLG
+94 GAAKIG
-100 AIEGG
+100 AVEGA

-117 TIKSAAIGMG
+117 TIKSAAIGTG
-127 IGAVGGAAGEKVVQA
+127 IGAIGGAAGEKVVQA
-142 ATPAAKRIYGRVR
+142 ATPAAKRLYGRVR

-163 SSVARGIGDILGP
+163 SSVARGIGDIVGQQP
-176 NETFTAANLNYQ
+176 FTAGNLNYQ
-188 RSRFGWL
+188 RSHFGAL
-195 TEDELVAEHDLIGQN
+195 SEDELIAAHDRIGDNIDYFIGATGNFLEEDGGIIPGMEEELLARYREVMEVEGDDFFTDNMLLGQLTTEEGRDAVRQRLIQQN
-210 YQLLM
+210 YF
-215 DRRNLLER
+215 
-223 SEAGL
+223 
-228 EGAAE
+228 
-233 ALELNDQQVSDSFEQ
+233 VS
-248 FYPSL
+248 
-253 AEQVTDPGQRLQLID
+253 
-268 TRLGTDEFDTQ
+268 
-279 FRINLNAIR
+279 

-298 LEQLTPDQAALY
+298 LEQLTPEQAALY
-310 NNQFDPI
+310 NNQFDPV
-317 TFEDVVDEADEAAF
+317 TLEDTVNQADEAAF
-331 AQQLQGDDG
+331 LQQLQGDDL
-340 AAPQAQARVDLGDE
+340 AAPQAPARVDLGDE

-385 ALDEAP
+385 ALDESP
-391 GLHANN
+391 GLHATNVL
-397 AISIGSMPDQ
+397 SIGSMPDQ

-469 ILTANPDEKYT
+469 ILSTNPDEKYT

-507 LAPDVTEGPFTGD
+507 LAPDVTEGPFSTGEG
-520 LPYTTS
+520 LRYTTA

-548 PTIDVPG
+548 PTINVPG

-564 GVNHGYYDNYPGY
+564 GVNHGYYDDYPGY

-614 GSGYVK
+614 GAGYVK

-625 LNAYSGANRVKIP
+625 LTAYSSANRVKIP

-643 HEKMLKLKSMKP
+643 HEKMLKLDSMKP
-655 EILDRNE
+655 EILTRNE
-662 TLIKQIKEYKDE
+662 TLTKQIKEYQDE
-674 ADRLQN
+674 ADRLKN
-680 DPILKFTPTR
+680 DPILKFTPTQQ
-690 ELATDNEMTS
+690 LATDNGITS
-700 VYKHGMRFINDLDQ
+700 LYKHGMNLINDLEQ

-733 SSALARYDDFLDAA
+733 FSDIARYDDFLDAA
-747 RDQIVASVDAQAGS
+747 RDQMIASVDAQVGS
-761 GGTMS
+761 GGSMS
-766 DTDISKVT
+766 EIDIKEIADT
-774 DVVLAAFDD
+774 VLTAFDD
-783 TDGNIDQFIPRLRAY
+783 TNGDIDQFIPRLRAY
-798 VQDSGQE
+798 VQDGGQD
-805 YLDIGS
+805 YLATGS
-811 QKMIFD
+811 QKIIFD
-817 SEEFMD
+817 SDEFMD

-843 VASHRPNMPDS
+843 VANIRPDRPYS
-854 GYISKSDEF
+854 GFIPKSDEF
-863 RALEARAVEHFKSKL
+863 RALEKRAVEHFKSKL
-878 GDFYK
+878 GNFYK
-883 NKFTPAL
+883 KKFLPAYEDL
-890 EELQDEVTGETGY
+890 ADEVVGETGY
-903 EPSFSFDSEYLFE
+903 DDDFFEPDYRFE
-916 DALEKVVEHVPAVFF
+916 EALEKVVEHVPAVFF

-941 LANTQN
+941 LADAQI

-954 QALQASLDYKN
+954 EALQASLDYKN
-965 AVQNEPDGVV
+965 AVQNEPDGAV
-975 LQQLQEVANNAI
+975 LQQLQKVAKDAI
-987 NTGGNRGFQAPTP
+987 DTGGNRGFQAPTP

-1031 FPDAKY
+1031 LPDAKY

-1054 GNAVD
+1054 GSAVD
-1059 KALKGFVNSGGGN
+1059 KALKGFSNAGG
-1072 QQPRVELRN
+1072 RVESRN

-1113 DVAEQLVPLQ
+1113 DVAEQLQPLQ
-1123 DQVKQAEARVTQLDK
+1123 DILTERQQAKNAAQKEVNRLD
-1138 ETKALEA
+1138 A
-1145 RLEEIKNDPNEYRV
+1145 RLEELKKDPNEYRV
-1159 DANGVRRR
+1159 DANGNSRR
-1167 IIRTGTDGDMI
+1167 IIRTGTDGNMI
-1178 DSESQR
+1178 ESESQR
-1184 VVNDIS
+1184 VVN
-1190 NKREELRLAVER
+1190 ELAEANRLLFE
-1202 ADNQKGSL
+1202 ADTLVNNTQSEIA
-1210 QAKKDELA
+1210 QKKDELA

-1223 PLRIVNFRDPV
+1223 PLRIVNLRDPA
-1234 TKEAAQRPIRRA
+1234 TKETAQRPIRRA
-1246 AGGMVRSGIGSMA
+1246 AGGMVRSGIGAMA